1 MVPNHS
7 IKKLFLIAGY
17 FLLLT
22 LMFAVS
28 QTTNRVVDRSS
39 IYHSEW
45 IDHNKNGMMDP
56 YENPKLEVEARIKDL
71 LARMTLEE
79 KTMQLVTLYGYN
91 KVLKDPLPTAAW
103 ETSSWKDGIAN
114 IDEQCNGLRE
124 PTDAFARPPSRHAE
138 VINSIQ
144 RWFIEQTRLG
154 IPVDFTNE
162 GIRGLA
168 HWGAT
173 SFPNQMGIASSWDR
187 ELVSLV
193 GHATGREA
201 RALGYTNVY
210 SPILDL
216 ARDPRWGRVVETYGE
231 DPYLA
236 SALGVEQVKGI
247 QSERVVSTPK
257 HFAIYSIPKGG
268 RDGAVRTDPQASL
281 REVEVTLLAPFRAA
295 FMKGGAL
302 GTMASYNDYN
312 GIPIIADPG
321 FLIRRLRSE
330 YGFKGYV
337 VSDSGAVEMLDN
349 KHFVSPD
356 RKHSAAMVLNAG
368 LNVRTHFTD
377 PMEYI
382 QPVRDAIK
390 EGLVASSTIDSRVGD
405 VLRVKYWLGL
415 FEKPFVDQPER
426 ANSVVRAPEHLE
438 TARRAARESLVL
450 LKNDKDLLPFSRQ
463 MKSILVTGPFS
474 DDITFANNRY
484 GPREPEAISILSALR
499 NLVGDKIAVK
509 HAKGCGFFQA
519 NWPATEVLP
528 EPLTD
533 EEHAGIREAVGLA
546 MTVDAIIACIGE
558 NDTMVGE
565 SRSRSSLDLP
575 SPQIDLV
582 KALVATG
589 KPLVVV
595 LMNGRALTINW
606 IDNNVPAI
614 LESWNPGEFGP
625 LAIAETLFGDYNPGG
640 KLPVTFPRT
649 VGEVPWNFPAMPSSQ
664 RQQDPK
670 NRERRTGVDGVIYPF
685 GHGLSYTAFEYKN
698 LDITPKQQK
707 IGGNVKVTLNVMNT
721 GKRPGTAVVQL
732 YLRDEVS
739 SAITYEKVLRGFER
753 VALDPG
759 QSRNVSFTLT
769 QADMQMLDAAM
780 RWVVEPGWFTVTI
793 GDSSE
798 NEPLTGRFEVI
809 K

>member
-7 IKKLFLIAGY
+7 IKKLFLITAY

-22 LMFAVS
+22 LMFAIG

-56 YENPKLEVEARIKDL
+56 YENPELEVEARIEDL

-302 GTMASYNDYN
+302 GTMASYNDYS

-390 EGLVASSTIDSRVGD
+390 EGLVASSTMDSRVGD

-484 GPREPEAISILSALR
+484 GPREPEVISILSALQ

-509 HAKGCGFFQA
+509 HAKGCGFFQD

-721 GKRPGTAVVQL
+721 GKRPGTAVVQI